1 MVPRHVIQETC
12 KIQDSSVTVQVPQTE
27 QPPASNSVRET
38 VNTQD
43 SSLKVGGMLVRVL
56 PINTL
61 VKVNAT
67 DDVKKL
73 REMLFQSQQRGQI
86 QKLPRDGYFL
96 THKKK
101 VLKEDQSYE
110 WNGIK
115 NAGTI
120 VIVPRR
126 WTQDTSKIQDSS
138 VTVRRSNRNHQVLQ
152 TEHII
157 NRPQDSTVTVQV
169 PQTEQSP
176 ASNSV
181 LSLEE
186 ISDILNAPENDPKQK
201 KKVYVMPFSIECK
214 GVKRFIEVEL
224 SSTDQVKILRNELVE
239 SIRRGYIKLP
249 LEGYFF
255 ADRKKERILN
265 EDQSFEWNGVLG
277 PAETVY
283 MVPRRYELSF
293 TRAS

>member
-1 MVPRHVIQETC
+1 
-12 KIQDSSVTVQVPQTE
+12 
-27 QPPASNSVRET
+27 
-38 VNTQD
+38 
-43 SSLKVGGMLVRVL
+43 MLVRVL
-56 PINTL
+56 PINIL

-73 REMLFQSQQRGQI
+73 REMLFQRQQRGQI

-96 THKKK
+96 TNKKK
-101 VLKEDQSYE
+101 VLKEGQSYE
-110 WNGIK
+110 WNGVK

-126 WTQDTSKIQDSS
+126 VTQDTSKIQDSS
-138 VTVRRSNRNHQVLQ
+138 VTVGRSNKNQELQ
-152 TEHII
+152 AEHII

-169 PQTEQSP
+169 HQTEQSP

-186 ISDILNAPENDPKQK
+186 ISDILNAPDNDPKQK
-201 KKVYVMPFSIECK
+201 KKVYVMPFSSECK
-214 GVKRFIEVEL
+214 GLKRFIEVEV

-249 LEGYFF
+249 HEGYFF
-255 ADRKKERILN
+255 ADRMKERILN

-283 MVPRRYELSF
+283 MVPRRYESSF